1 MGQPDPWTTLGWR
14 RSSAVRVQSVVI
26 DRWFVDYI
34 TERRATGVI
43 IIINSSLMPPPPP
56 PLLPL
61 LLLRLQDRSQS
72 VASCS
77 HADN

>member
-1 MGQPDPWTTLGWR
+1 M
-14 RSSAVRVQSVVI
+14 
-26 DRWFVDYI
+26 
-34 TERRATGVI
+34 
-43 IIINSSLMPPPPP
+43 PPP

-61 LLLRLQDRSQS
+61 LLLLLLDRSQS

>member
-1 MGQPDPWTTLGWR
+1 MGQPNPWTTLGWR

-34 TERRATGVI
+34 TERRATDVI
-43 IIINSSLMPPPPP
+43 IIINSSLMPPPP
-56 PLLPL
+56 LLPL
-61 LLLRLQDRSQS
+61 LLLLLLDRSQS